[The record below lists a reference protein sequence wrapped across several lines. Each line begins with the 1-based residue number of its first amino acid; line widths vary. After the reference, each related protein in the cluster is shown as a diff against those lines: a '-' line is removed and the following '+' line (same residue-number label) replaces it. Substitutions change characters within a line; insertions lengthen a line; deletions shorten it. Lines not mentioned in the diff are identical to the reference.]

1 MPLTIILRV
10 RRRELISVP
19 VRYYV
24 DPQTD
29 LPHIYNHDVSEME
42 VAQVLTRPAEDHLLN
57 EEARVAL
64 GYTSTGRTL
73 RVIYA
78 SGPEPSSVFVITAYD
93 LRGKPLFA
101 HRRRKRRKRS

>member
-1 MPLTIILRV
+1 M
-10 RRRELISVP
+10 RRRELISLK
-19 VRYYV
+19 VRYYI
-24 DPQTD
+24 DPQTE
-29 LPHIYNHDVSEME
+29 LRHIYRHDVSELE
-42 VAQVLTRPAEDHLLN
+42 VEPVLERPAEDQLGD
-57 EEARVAL
+57 EGARIAI

-78 SGPEPSSVFVITAYD
+78 SAPEPNSVFVITAYD